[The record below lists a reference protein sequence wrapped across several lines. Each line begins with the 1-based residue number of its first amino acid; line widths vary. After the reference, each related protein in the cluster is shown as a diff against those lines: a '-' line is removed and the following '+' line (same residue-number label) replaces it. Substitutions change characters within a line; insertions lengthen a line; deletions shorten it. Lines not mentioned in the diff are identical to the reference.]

1 MSGERPFKQEVE
13 AWEVIFTPLLAS
25 GLSSQSCDA
34 TGSEAAARMERI
46 VIATI
51 VTCVI
56 VTLCQ
61 SAYHVEFKHPV
72 ETGLGGERYKL
83 QGDSQDLSTHA
94 RV

>member
-51 VTCVI
+51 VMCVI
-56 VTLCQ
+56 VSERLPRGV
-61 SAYHVEFKHPV
+61 HVPSRN
-72 ETGLGGERYKL
+72 GAGGESAVSFKE
-83 QGDSQDLSTHA
+83 TA
-94 RV
+94 RIFQRLHDC

>member
-34 TGSEAAARMERI
+34 TGSEAAASMERI

-51 VTCVI
+51 VKCVI
-56 VTLCQ
+56 VTDSLCQ
-61 SAYHVEFKHPV
+61 SAYHVE
-72 ETGLGGERYKL
+72 
-83 QGDSQDLSTHA
+83 
-94 RV
+94 

>member
-25 GLSSQSCDA
+25 GRSSQSCDA

-51 VTCVI
+51 VMCVI
-56 VTLCQ
+56 V
-61 SAYHVEFKHPV
+61 SERVPRGVHVPSRN
-72 ETGLGGERYKL
+72 GAGGFRRAL
-83 QGDSQDLSTHA
+83 
-94 RV
+94 